1 MKRMRIDIEKCRI
14 ACARMCINQK
24 ELAELAGIP
33 KSTIGNAFKRQG
45 ASPATIGKIARA
57 LGVDVL
63 DILKHESEA

>member
-1 MKRMRIDIEKCRI
+1 MKRMRIDIDKCRL
-14 ACARMCINQK
+14 ACARRCINQK

-33 KSTIGNAFKRQG
+33 KSTLNNAFKKQG

-63 DILKHESEA
+63 DILDDQEEA

>member
-24 ELAELAGIP
+24 ELAGIP

-57 LGVDVL
+57 LDVDVL